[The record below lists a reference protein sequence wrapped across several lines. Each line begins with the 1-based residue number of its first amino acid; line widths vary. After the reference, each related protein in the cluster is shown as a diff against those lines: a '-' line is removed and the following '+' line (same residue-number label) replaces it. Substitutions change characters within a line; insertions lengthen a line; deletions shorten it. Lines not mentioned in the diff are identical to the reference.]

1 MATRLIGCVVVCLGL
16 LACQATDLT
25 ARAAPAQASTTA
37 PDDLGSRLFRLH
49 CASCHGATARGNGP
63 LADHLRHQTPDL
75 TTYTARNGGVFPSE
89 RLKQII
95 DGRHVPSHGDRE
107 MPVWGD
113 AFRRSR
119 DGIDAATATERID
132 AIVRYLAG
140 IQRRAA

>member
-1 MATRLIGCVVVCLGL
+1 MASRLIGCAAVCLGL
-16 LACQATDLT
+16 LAIQAMDVK
-25 ARAAPAQASTTA
+25 ASAAPTQASTTA
-37 PDDLGSRLFRLH
+37 PGDLGSRLFRLH

-89 RLKQII
+89 RLRRII
-95 DGRHVPSHGDRE
+95 DGRFVPSHGDRE

-113 AFRRSR
+113 AFRHAR
-119 DGIDAATATERID
+119 DGLGLATPQERID
-132 AIVRYLAG
+132 AIVRYLEG